1 MRQCSH
7 IATGGES
14 YQRRK
19 GLVLSTCTYIE
30 LQPWSPGTARRLTV
44 YRYGKPGAGP
54 KVYIQAG
61 IHADE
66 LPANLVAHHLKNLLE
81 RADRAGLITAEIVL
95 VPIANPI
102 GLSNVVMND
111 HMGRYHAGSG
121 QNFNRGWP
129 NVTAEA
135 VAAMAGKAGPDAA
148 ANGRA
153 LKAEVA
159 AALARRTVTNEAQM
173 LQLTL
178 MRLASDADI
187 VLDLHTDSEAEL
199 HLYIDPEQ
207 WPAAADLAA
216 LLAVPVVMFARASGD
231 DPFEE
236 TVAQPAIAARA
247 EGIDVALPFTA
258 VVELRGE
265 ADVSHALAQRDAE
278 ALYSFLVHRGII
290 AGDAIDVPP
299 FSGIAASFEATQVL
313 RAPAGGIVVYLK
325 DLGAMVKP
333 GEIIAEVID
342 PSAPPGTPPGIVKAE
357 TEGRFF
363 ARVAHRLVQ
372 PHAAFGKIHG
382 TVPLKDRTGKLLYD

>member
-1 MRQCSH
+1 M
-7 IATGGES
+7 A
-14 YQRRK
+14 
-19 GLVLSTCTYIE
+19 LSTCTYIE
-30 LQPWSPGTARRLTV
+30 LQPWSPGTARRLMI

-66 LPANLVAHHLKNLLE
+66 LPANLVAHHLKCLLE
-81 RADRAGLITAEIVL
+81 RADHAGLIATEIVL

-129 NVTAEA
+129 NVAAEA
-135 VAAMAGKAGPDAA
+135 VVAMTGKVTGKAVADAA

-159 AALARRTVTNEAQM
+159 AALARRTVTNEAQL

-178 MRLASDADI
+178 MRLAFDADI

-199 HLYIDPEQ
+199 HLYVDPEQ

-216 LLAVPVVMFARASGD
+216 LLAAPVVMFARGSGD

-247 EGIDVALPFTA
+247 AGIDVALPFTT

-265 ADVSHALAQRDAE
+265 TDVSHALAQKDAE
-278 ALYSFLVHRGII
+278 AIYSFLVHRGII
-290 AGDAIDVPP
+290 AGDAIDVPT
-299 FSGIAASFEATQVL
+299 FSGIAAPFEATQVL
-313 RAPAGGIVVYLK
+313 RAPSGGIAVYLK
-325 DLGAMVKP
+325 DLGSMVKP
-333 GEIIAEVID
+333 GDIIAEVID
-342 PSAPPGTPPGIVKAE
+342 PSAPPGSPPDIVKAE

-363 ARVAHRLVQ
+363 ARAADRLAQ
-372 PHAAFGKIHG
+372 PNAALGKIHG
-382 TVPLKDRTGKLLYD
+382 TTPLKDRTGKLLYD